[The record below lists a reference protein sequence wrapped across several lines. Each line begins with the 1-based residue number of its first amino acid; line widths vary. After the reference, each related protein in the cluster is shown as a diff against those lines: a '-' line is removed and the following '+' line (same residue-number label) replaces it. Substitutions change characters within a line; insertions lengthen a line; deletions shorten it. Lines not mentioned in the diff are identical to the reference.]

1 MREEIERHERRK
13 TKLRDMKEERH
24 RTREKLEN

>member
-13 TKLRDMKEERH
+13 TQSK
-24 RTREKLEN
+24 REIRELKIPN